1 MSLKSVKRQLV
12 TGGVHLRSNAM
23 QNNKLILKIK
33 KISVCAFICFT
44 LVGCITQRTSGRE
57 KNIDLGKSLDLHIQ
71 MAIGYIQKGNR
82 ESARHHLKKAFDI
95 NSNSAPATGAMAQL
109 YELEGEPVLAEE
121 QFKLALKRDKNFTQA
136 RNNYGVFLFNLKRY
150 EDSYNEFEKAAAD
163 LEFPGRAQALA
174 NVGRVALKLGNTIRA
189 KAAFEHSVILDRNA
203 PEPYIELGEIN
214 FQNQEYADAKKY
226 LDGYARVGQQSARS
240 LLLGIRLEKV
250 FGNKDKEASL
260 VILLKNMFPYSK
272 EYLEYKQHYSN

>member
-1 MSLKSVKRQLV
+1 
-12 TGGVHLRSNAM
+12 M
-23 QNNKLILKIK
+23 QNNKLILNFK
-33 KISVCAFICFT
+33 SLFACAFICIM
-44 LVGCITQRTSGRE
+44 LIGCVTQRTSGRE
-57 KNIDLGKSLDLHIQ
+57 KTIDVGKSLDLHIQ

-95 NSNSAPATGAMAQL
+95 DSDSAPATGAMAQL

-150 EDSYNEFEKAAAD
+150 EESYNEFEKAAAD
-163 LEFPGRAQALA
+163 LEFPGRAQTLA

-189 KAAFEHSVILDRNA
+189 KAAFEHSIILDRNA
-203 PEPYIELGEIN
+203 PEPYIELAELN
-214 FQNQEYADAKKY
+214 FQKQEYADAKNY
-226 LDGYARVGQQSARS
+226 LDGYAKVGQQSARS

-260 VILLKNMFPYSK
+260 AILLKNMFPYSK
-272 EYLEYKQHYSN
+272 EYLEYKQNNLN